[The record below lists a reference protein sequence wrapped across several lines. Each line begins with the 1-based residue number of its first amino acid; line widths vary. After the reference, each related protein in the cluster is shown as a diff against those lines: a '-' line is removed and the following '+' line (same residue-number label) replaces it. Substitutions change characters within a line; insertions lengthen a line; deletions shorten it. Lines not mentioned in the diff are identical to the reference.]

1 MFVKRF
7 ASGTEKITIADLAL
21 DKRKREES
29 VIKYITRWQN
39 LSMKCEHQLEEE
51 HAVQLLMGN
60 IDDKMQPFLCMTT
73 ITTFQDLLDRVAKFE
88 KLNLS
93 KSESHSDKPKK
104 VRTSDAIRGEAD
116 STFFSK
122 ADKGKQVVYNV
133 DKGKQPM
140 QYEEKP
146 KQVYNPNPQPK
157 LILGGN
163 DKSRNFQG
171 GGERPTEYG
180 NW

>member
-1 MFVKRF
+1 MR
-7 ASGTEKITIADLAL
+7 
-21 DKRKREES
+21 
-29 VIKYITRWQN
+29 
-39 LSMKCEHQLEEE
+39 CEQQLEEE

-60 IDDKMQPFLCMTT
+60 IDDKMQPFLCMAT

-93 KSESHSDKPKK
+93 RSEGHFDKLKKPKSSEVK
-104 VRTSDAIRGEAD
+104 KGEAY
-116 STFFSK
+116 SASSLRPNR
-122 ADKGKQVVYNV
+122 GKQVVYNV

-157 LILGGN
+157 MILGG
-163 DKSRNFQG
+163 K
-171 GGERPTEYG
+171 
-180 NW
+180 